1 MWYSLIFITRIIN
14 KKKLRFKNKMNNF
27 TKLFKNDV
35 TNVEMIDKVKL
46 YSLKDIPVEFYP
58 LSGEFIKRKL

>member
-27 TKLFKNDV
+27 TKQFKNDV